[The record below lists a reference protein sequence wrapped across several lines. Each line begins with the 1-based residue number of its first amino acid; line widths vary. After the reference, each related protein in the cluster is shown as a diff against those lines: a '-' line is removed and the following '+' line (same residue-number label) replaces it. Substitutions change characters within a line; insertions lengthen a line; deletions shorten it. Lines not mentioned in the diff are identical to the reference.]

1 LPRPVEAVASEDV
14 PSAEIEVIEIEPSS
28 GRLVRRSVP
37 WLLSMIVHQIGL
49 IVLALL
55 AVSGMMGGGGDSVAL
70 NAHFAVEGEDLL
82 DDSTLAAEIPEL
94 ELERLDETNFEP
106 AEMAVPSSLVAS
118 NYAIERISPS
128 TDMESS
134 PWVVDARNLM
144 EKLGGVAKPSLP
156 DAGQV
161 READSVEGATGGVV
175 GDILGQLAEGDLL
188 VVWLLDQSIS
198 LHDDRQRVAAKLS
211 ELFRQTHEEAQK
223 SGHVFKNAAV
233 AFGAKAEAMVPPTD
247 STDDILRAV
256 SRVPTDESG
265 LERVFA
271 AVSWAA
277 RQYSR
282 RWHERILIVVWTD
295 ESGDDAAGLEDA
307 VKLCKSKNISVSI
320 VGPSAIL
327 GRQTGLHTWVHR
339 PTGKV
344 FHLEVTRGP
353 DSALPE
359 RFLLPYWWPTQM
371 LQTSSSSFVRPV
383 AHGDSL
389 PPWYGGEQLE
399 GLVSGMGPYALTR
412 LALET
417 RGTYTIFDRPL
428 DRGPFRVDRM
438 RSYAPDYRDAETQ
451 LSEMRYRPLPRA
463 VLQAVEILANSSP
476 AVQPKMDF
484 FGAGYRSPPAFR
496 NDLKD
501 ALKLSAAQALAHLQ
515 VVQNALAAFGANGME
530 KEYET
535 EKSLRYRAWYDVT
548 RGRLLAISVRYLE
561 YVNGCG
567 LTLPSLTPATNR
579 VTFVPSGDLL
589 CGSTSRLAA
598 EEAERLLTRCLHDH
612 ADTPW
617 AYLAQRE
624 LDYSFGIGLRQSVIP
639 PPPPPPP
646 KIMGPAPVGPPIM
659 PRRAGGGGG
668 GGAIVPPKL

>member
-1 LPRPVEAVASEDV
+1 V

-233 AFGAKAEAMVPPTD
+233 AFGA
-247 STDDILRAV
+247 
-256 SRVPTDESG
+256 
-265 LERVFA
+265 
-271 AVSWAA
+271 
-277 RQYSR
+277 
-282 RWHERILIVVWTD
+282 
-295 ESGDDAAGLEDA
+295 
-307 VKLCKSKNISVSI
+307 
-320 VGPSAIL
+320 
-327 GRQTGLHTWVHR
+327 
-339 PTGKV
+339 
-344 FHLEVTRGP
+344 P
-353 DSALPE
+353 D
-359 RFLLPYWWPTQM
+359 R
-371 LQTSSSSFVRPV
+371 
-383 AHGDSL
+383 
-389 PPWYGGEQLE
+389 
-399 GLVSGMGPYALTR
+399 
-412 LALET
+412 
-417 RGTYTIFDRPL
+417 L
-428 DRGPFRVDRM
+428 DR
-438 RSYAPDYRDAETQ
+438 
-451 LSEMRYRPLPRA
+451 RY
-463 VLQAVEILANSSP
+463 
-476 AVQPKMDF
+476 
-484 FGAGYRSPPAFR
+484 
-496 NDLKD
+496 
-501 ALKLSAAQALAHLQ
+501 SA
-515 VVQNALAAFGANGME
+515 
-530 KEYET
+530 
-535 EKSLRYRAWYDVT
+535 
-548 RGRLLAISVRYLE
+548 RGESCTD
-561 YVNGCG
+561 G
-567 LTLPSLTPATNR
+567 
-579 VTFVPSGDLL
+579 
-589 CGSTSRLAA
+589 
-598 EEAERLLTRCLHDH
+598 
-612 ADTPW
+612 
-617 AYLAQRE
+617 
-624 LDYSFGIGLRQSVIP
+624 
-639 PPPPPPP
+639 
-646 KIMGPAPVGPPIM
+646 
-659 PRRAGGGGG
+659 
-668 GGAIVPPKL
+668 